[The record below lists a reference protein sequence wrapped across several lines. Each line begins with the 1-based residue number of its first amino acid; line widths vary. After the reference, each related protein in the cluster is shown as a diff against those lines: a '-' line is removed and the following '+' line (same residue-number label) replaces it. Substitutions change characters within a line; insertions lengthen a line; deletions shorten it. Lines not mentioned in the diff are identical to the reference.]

1 MNCPQIQTELSAY
14 VDGELPPSIRAEVEA
29 HIEGCAACRKRLAE
43 LRKLVEGV
51 AALPKLQ
58 PAPQFLAAVRRKIA
72 HGETPEQKN
81 WIDLLFRPVWV
92 KVPIEAMAVVAI
104 LVVATVLITPP
115 RRNTA
120 QQTLAMNRK
129 ESTPAERA
137 EAQVNAPARSP
148 AQPVPIVLNAP
159 VKAKQEA
166 VQNGA
171 LLGREESAAAKAM
184 QERARESGVRALA
197 PPVSAPARAEAR
209 ANGREVLTAGGGISG
224 AGDTGG
230 GVASHGLGVPAFG
243 LAVPVSGIVRYGE
256 RQPVETIVVEA
267 EDSLTVLAHA
277 EMVANSLGGRVETSK
292 RASGAVQSF
301 FVELPTEK
309 VTAFKAQFA
318 NQFVSPSRL
327 ISSTGAVVD
336 RFSTPASS
344 ASAAA
349 GALTEG
355 RKPQLGDQPSGQTT
369 VAATASS
376 GAVGAPFVDEEKNA
390 AADVAAQT
398 AAANRPQISLGGS
411 TLTPQ
416 AVPKQPL
423 EPEEPLPAAPP
434 STTVLEI
441 QVVTPGR

>member
-14 VDGELPPSIRAEVEA
+14 VNGELPPAIRAEVEA
-29 HIEGCAACRKRLAE
+29 HIAGCAACRKRLAE
-43 LRKLVEGV
+43 LRKLTDGV

-72 HGETPEQKN
+72 HGETPAQN
-81 WIDLLFRPVWV
+81 DWIDLLFRPVWV
-92 KVPIEAMAVVAI
+92 KVPIEAVALVAV
-104 LVVATVLITPP
+104 LVVATLLITPP

-120 QQTLAMNRK
+120 QRTLAMNRK

-137 EAQVNAPARSP
+137 EAQANATARSP
-148 AQPVPIVLNAP
+148 AQPVPIILNAP
-159 VKAKQEA
+159 VKAKVETE
-166 VQNGA
+166 QNRA

-184 QERARESGVRALA
+184 QERTRESGVGAFA

-209 ANGREVLTAGGGISG
+209 ANGRDVLTAGGGISG

-267 EDSLTVLAHA
+267 EDPLTVLAHA
-277 EMVANSLGGRVETSK
+277 ETVASSLGGRVETSK

-301 FVELPTEK
+301 FVELPTER

-318 NQFVSPSRL
+318 SQFVSPSRL

-349 GALTEG
+349 GALTKG
-355 RKPQLGDQPSGQTT
+355 RKPQPGDQPSGQTT

-376 GAVGAPFVDEEKNA
+376 GAIGAPFVDEEKNA
-390 AADVAAQT
+390 AANVAAQT
-398 AAANRPQISLGGS
+398 AAANGPQIGLGGS
-411 TLTPQ
+411 PLTPQ
-416 AVPKQPL
+416 TVPKQPP
-423 EPEEPLPAAPP
+423 EPEEPLPAAPL

>member
-43 LRKLVEGV
+43 LRKLAEGV
-51 AALPKLQ
+51 AALPKPQ

-72 HGETPEQKN
+72 HGETPEQRN

-92 KVPIEAMAVVAI
+92 KVPIEVVALAAI
-104 LVVATVLITPP
+104 LVVAAVLVTPP

-120 QQTLAMNRK
+120 QQTLAMNRN
-129 ESTPAERA
+129 ESTPAE
-137 EAQVNAPARSP
+137 
-148 AQPVPIVLNAP
+148 
-159 VKAKQEA
+159 
-166 VQNGA
+166 
-171 LLGREESAAAKAM
+171 
-184 QERARESGVRALA
+184 
-197 PPVSAPARAEAR
+197 RAEAR
-209 ANGREVLTAGGGISG
+209 ANGREVLTAGGGKSG

-277 EMVANSLGGRVETSK
+277 EMVASSLGGRVETSK

-309 VTAFKAQFA
+309 VTAFKTQFA

-327 ISSTGAVVD
+327 ISSTGAAVD

-344 ASAAA
+344 ASAPA

-376 GAVGAPFVDEEKNA
+376 GAVGAPFVDEENN
-390 AADVAAQT
+390 

-411 TLTPQ
+411 PLTPQ

-423 EPEEPLPAAPP
+423 EPEEPLPAAPL

>member
-1 MNCPQIQTELSAY
+1 
-14 VDGELPPSIRAEVEA
+14 
-29 HIEGCAACRKRLAE
+29 
-43 LRKLVEGV
+43 
-51 AALPKLQ
+51 
-58 PAPQFLAAVRRKIA
+58 
-72 HGETPEQKN
+72 
-81 WIDLLFRPVWV
+81 
-92 KVPIEAMAVVAI
+92 
-104 LVVATVLITPP
+104 
-115 RRNTA
+115 
-120 QQTLAMNRK
+120 
-129 ESTPAERA
+129 
-137 EAQVNAPARSP
+137 
-148 AQPVPIVLNAP
+148 
-159 VKAKQEA
+159 
-166 VQNGA
+166 
-171 LLGREESAAAKAM
+171 
-184 QERARESGVRALA
+184 
-197 PPVSAPARAEAR
+197 
-209 ANGREVLTAGGGISG
+209 
-224 AGDTGG
+224 
-230 GVASHGLGVPAFG
+230 VASHGLGVPAFG

-267 EDSLTVLAHA
+267 KDSLTVLAHA
-277 EMVANSLGGRVETSK
+277 EMVASSLGGRVETSK

-336 RFSTPASS
+336 RLSTPASS
-344 ASAAA
+344 VSAAA

-390 AADVAAQT
+390 AA
-398 AAANRPQISLGGS
+398 NRPQISLGGS
-411 TLTPQ
+411 PLTPQ

-423 EPEEPLPAAPP
+423 EPEEPLPAAPL